1 MSLLLSGPR
10 LSHCDCQALGLAPP
24 GDNLEAA
31 LGEPGPVTAAAA
43 AAAAAAAVPLAISF
57 IRFKGFS
64 SFDEEEA
71 EELAGG
77 SPI

>member
-31 LGEPGPVTAAAA
+31 LGEPGPWPAAAA
-43 AAAAAAAVPLAISF
+43 AAMISSNSAFVAGDLIFVLLGRAVLATWTIVAF
-57 IRFKGFS
+57 R
-64 SFDEEEA
+64 
-71 EELAGG
+71 
-77 SPI
+77 